1 MKLFRRPST
10 LKPELQLLFLAV
22 GTVFLFLATILLHQ
36 NGQSSLRRQLMATA
50 VTAAE
55 TAAALIDKE
64 DHRGIRTAADMNGEG
79 FRKIVE
85 DLSALRRANPAIYH
99 LFTLAPTGRLGEWGV
114 VVDMGGTAPIR
125 EDAELRRGRMP
136 IGAPPPES
144 VPVSLLLHGMES
156 SVSELLELEKPS
168 RARVVAVSPIR
179 ARSGESVG
187 LVVVES
193 SATNLLA
200 EAKLLWYVAMAVFL
214 MGLFASVIASSVVSR
229 WVTRPVVDLLGGV
242 ETIAKGN
249 LSVRVPT
256 TARNELGALGSA
268 FNQMASSLEEAQARD
283 VAQQGRLRE
292 LHRLGAQ
299 AAATLD
305 LPQTLEVAA
314 RGMLEICGGDE
325 SIAGASTPREE
336 RIRQWVRVGEN
347 VEDIGAPEIRPE
359 SVDVVLQG
367 KTHLLA
373 RVELEVA
380 GLGFL
385 LSRPGSYTLAA
396 PLLVNDKTIG
406 VLLVVGERDQFHAD
420 AVSLA
425 SLFAAQVSAAV
436 ANARLY
442 EQVRELDRSK
452 SEFLSIASH
461 EVRTPLTVMKSSL
474 DLLVNGQGFDYSED
488 QRQLIYFCQESVER
502 LIRLVKDILDI
513 SKIEAGVLKV
523 SLLPTSLNELVEK
536 CLFWVPQLPGG
547 QGIEIEARL
556 TSRPLMAMADGSRI
570 QQVLENLLSNAIKF
584 SQPGGKV
591 SVEIREH
598 ESELEVVVSDR
609 GKGIS
614 AQDIER
620 IFGKFYQVENSS
632 TREQGGTGLG
642 LAICRGIIEAHR
654 GRLWVES
661 EIDKG
666 SCFHFTVAR
675 AVDLE
680 DTQARHA
687 DIPVAPLL
695 STLRGEQK
703 NAAR

>member
-1 MKLFRRPST
+1 
-10 LKPELQLLFLAV
+10 
-22 GTVFLFLATILLHQ
+22 
-36 NGQSSLRRQLMATA
+36 
-50 VTAAE
+50 
-55 TAAALIDKE
+55 
-64 DHRGIRTAADMNGEG
+64 
-79 FRKIVE
+79 
-85 DLSALRRANPAIYH
+85 
-99 LFTLAPTGRLGEWGV
+99 
-114 VVDMGGTAPIR
+114 
-125 EDAELRRGRMP
+125 
-136 IGAPPPES
+136 
-144 VPVSLLLHGMES
+144 
-156 SVSELLELEKPS
+156 
-168 RARVVAVSPIR
+168 
-179 ARSGESVG
+179 
-187 LVVVES
+187 
-193 SATNLLA
+193 
-200 EAKLLWYVAMAVFL
+200 
-214 MGLFASVIASSVVSR
+214 
-229 WVTRPVVDLLGGV
+229 
-242 ETIAKGN
+242 
-249 LSVRVPT
+249 
-256 TARNELGALGSA
+256 
-268 FNQMASSLEEAQARD
+268 
-283 VAQQGRLRE
+283 
-292 LHRLGAQ
+292 
-299 AAATLD
+299 
-305 LPQTLEVAA
+305 
-314 RGMLEICGGDE
+314 
-325 SIAGASTPREE
+325 
-336 RIRQWVRVGEN
+336 
-347 VEDIGAPEIRPE
+347 
-359 SVDVVLQG
+359 
-367 KTHLLA
+367 
-373 RVELEVA
+373 VELEVA